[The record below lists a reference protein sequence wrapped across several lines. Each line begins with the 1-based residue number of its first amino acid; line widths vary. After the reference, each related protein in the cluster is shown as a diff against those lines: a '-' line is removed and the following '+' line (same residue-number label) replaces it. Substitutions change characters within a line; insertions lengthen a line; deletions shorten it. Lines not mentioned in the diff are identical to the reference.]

1 MKADAGVAR
10 AGRDAGDAGEVL
22 AAWALFVL
30 DERPGPGDRDEHHRS
45 AILDLL
51 LESPSEFVVQ
61 LAPDGEV
68 QYLSPSLRRALGVFG
83 DGAEG
88 RPLAGV
94 HALVEDDFTARF
106 SQVLGDLLQAPYRTE
121 FEMAMTTAEGERIV
135 QWRFESLLADGGSVG
150 AILGVGHDVT
160 ERRRAEEKRARSELR
175 LRTLVEATHQL
186 IWTTGPG
193 GAIDGPLE
201 SWSEFTGQTDEEVLG
216 DGWAEAIHP
225 EDRERV
231 LTTWRAAVAA
241 REVYACEY
249 RLRTGDG
256 AYRWIEAH
264 AVPLPG
270 AEEHARYFG
279 VGHDITERKLAEAA
293 AQRRI
298 ELESMVAAVSARLAG
313 TNLEDFPLA
322 VDFALGETGRRL
334 GADRVSLY
342 LLAPDGVA
350 LESVRV
356 WRRATGAP
364 EDGDAGHSLERLDW
378 LRHHCRSGL
387 PFVVNS
393 VDDLPR
399 EAVRE
404 REVFAGMDL
413 ESALAMP
420 LLQEPTLVG
429 LLSLEM
435 AAGSSAGGAE
445 RRWTEDDVSLVRLI
459 ADQLASVYVW
469 RADELNLRSIAD
481 GFLAF
486 GPDADKNLAQI
497 CHTAG
502 MITAAD
508 AVLYSRRRGR
518 DLVTEAGWNLPD
530 GLPRST
536 PAEGRLDA
544 AVMEAT
550 GEQVRVERDLQ
561 ESLYAHTSPIVGAI
575 GARTYAGL
583 PGAGRRPAGR
593 HAQLS
598 VHWRRY
604 PAREPARAAACAG
617 ARRRRRRRAAARAR
631 RPRARPGAARAGDG
645 AHGGHPV
652 RRRRRP

>member
-1 MKADAGVAR
+1 MTAILQHSDWLNGRVPDTVRAHLRQLVEVVGYLPREQPLGVVTADAVLLAANRPFLDLLGATGDEQLGADWDDFMPGWSARTEQGSTASVAPFTQAFEDYLLPAGDAKPVWVRVVACPVFTPEVEGEGAGV
-10 AGRDAGDAGEVL
+10 AGDAGEVL

-30 DERPGPGDRDEHHRS
+30 DERPGPGDRDEHRRS

-88 RPLAGV
+88 RPLASV

-106 SQVLGDLLQAPYRTE
+106 SQVLGDLLQPPYRAE
-121 FEMAMTTAEGERIV
+121 FEMAMTTAEGELIV

-150 AILGVGHDVT
+150 AVLGVGHDVT

-216 DGWAEAIHP
+216 DGWAEAVHP

-241 REVYACEY
+241 REVYGCEY

-298 ELESMVAAVSARLAG
+298 ELESMVAAVSACLAG

-342 LLAPDGVA
+342 LLAPDGVT

-356 WRRATGAP
+356 WRRATAAP
-364 EDGDAGHSLERLDW
+364 EDGDARLSLERLDW
-378 LRHHCRSGL
+378 LRHHCRSGH

-404 REVFAGMDL
+404 REVFASMGL

-420 LLQEPTLVG
+420 APSGAYARRVAVPGDGGRFVG
-429 LLSLEM
+429 
-435 AAGSSAGGAE
+435 
-445 RRWTEDDVSLVRLI
+445 
-459 ADQLASVYVW
+459 
-469 RADELNLRSIAD
+469 
-481 GFLAF
+481 
-486 GPDADKNLAQI
+486 
-497 CHTAG
+497 
-502 MITAAD
+502 
-508 AVLYSRRRGR
+508 
-518 DLVTEAGWNLPD
+518 
-530 GLPRST
+530 
-536 PAEGRLDA
+536 EGR
-544 AVMEAT
+544 
-550 GEQVRVERDLQ
+550 
-561 ESLYAHTSPIVGAI
+561 S
-575 GARTYAGL
+575 
-583 PGAGRRPAGR
+583 GAGRRTTSRWSGSSPTSSPGCTSGAPTSSTCAASPTVSSR
-593 HAQLS
+593 SAPTRTRTS
-598 VHWRRY
+598 RRY
-604 PAREPARAAACAG
+604 ATRLG
-617 ARRRRRRRAAARAR
+617 
-631 RPRARPGAARAGDG
+631 
-645 AHGGHPV
+645 
-652 RRRRRP
+652 